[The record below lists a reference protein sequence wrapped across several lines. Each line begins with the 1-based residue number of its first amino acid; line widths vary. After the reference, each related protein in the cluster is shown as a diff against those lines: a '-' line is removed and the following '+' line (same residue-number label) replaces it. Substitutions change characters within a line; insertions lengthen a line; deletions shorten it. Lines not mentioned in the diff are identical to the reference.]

1 MYIAS
6 KRKNSDFMDGESIEA
21 SIASFKKD
29 IRKEVGNL
37 TTLMVKSEDMID

>member
-6 KRKNSDFMDGESIEA
+6 KRKNPDLADGDSIEA

-37 TTLMVKSEDMID
+37 NVMMAKSEDMID